1 MGSDHAPTRAAERR
15 LKFTSVRRL
24 ESRGVSG
31 ETLDAPELPASL
43 AAIGETFTAAY
54 AAVARMVLLGLE
66 AAQDG
71 RARRRATKLRGDA
84 LFPNGRSN
92 PER

>member
-1 MGSDHAPTRAAERR
+1 MGSDHTPTRAAERR

-24 ESRGVSG
+24 EGRSVSG
-31 ETLDAPELPASL
+31 ERLDTPALPASL

-54 AAVARMVLLGLE
+54 VAVAQRVLLGLE

-71 RARRRATKLRGDA
+71 RAQRRAAKLRGDA

-92 PER
+92 L